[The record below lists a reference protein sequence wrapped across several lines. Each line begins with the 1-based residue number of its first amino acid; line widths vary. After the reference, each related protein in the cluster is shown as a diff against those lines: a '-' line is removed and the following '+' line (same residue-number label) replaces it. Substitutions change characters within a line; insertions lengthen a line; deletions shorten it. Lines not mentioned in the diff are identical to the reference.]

1 MSAASKAIP
10 LRGLKRR
17 ALSLGAAKAFDQAM
31 QFLLPVVLVRC
42 LDTATFGEYRLLW
55 LAVGTLMY
63 IATFNMP
70 GSLYFFLPRSDAR
83 LRRLYINQTM
93 IFLGLSGLAC
103 AWLVSPWN
111 PWLPGALAPLMEYGA
126 LVPAFV
132 VLWLAAA
139 LLDFLPTVD
148 ERIRWQAA
156 ISMSLAALRVL
167 MIGIGAFLTGSM
179 EVLVWL
185 LVAFV
190 LVKLAVLVF
199 YVARFHGLR
208 RPVFDRALFASQVKM
223 AAPIGMSTALFG
235 MRWQGDQWIAAY
247 LFSISQFAAFSI
259 AGIFGAVVNVFR
271 ASVSEAFLPSMS
283 RLQAAGD
290 VRGMLEMNGRANVMV
305 GALLF
310 PMLACGFVFAEE
322 LITVIY
328 TGAYLEAAPAMR
340 LYIAAFAVM
349 VIELGS
355 IVLLLKL
362 GRYALGIN
370 VLALVFSI
378 ALSVIGALRFG
389 LWGAALGGTLA
400 IYLDRLLLLRRIAR
414 HTGIPVR
421 RLQDWRGLAL
431 ALGFSVLAGAA
442 AWAIDH
448 YYLAARAPLERLI
461 AGVAV
466 LAAAYSSVLLFQRFF
481 RKGMG

>member
-1 MSAASKAIP
+1 MSAASKAVP
-10 LRGLKRR
+10 LQGLKRR

-42 LDTATFGEYRLLW
+42 LDTTTFGEYRLLW
-55 LAVGTLMY
+55 LAIGTLMY
-63 IATFNMP
+63 LATFNMP
-70 GSLYFFLPRSDAR
+70 QSLYFFLPRSDAR
-83 LRRLYINQTM
+83 LKRLYINQTL

-111 PWLPGALAPLMEYGA
+111 PWLPSALAPLMQYGA
-126 LVPAFV
+126 LVPSFV
-132 VLWLAAA
+132 ALWLAAA

-156 ISMSLAALRVL
+156 VSMSLAALRVL
-167 MIGIGAFLTGSM
+167 LVGAGAFLTGRM
-179 EVLVWL
+179 DVMVWL

-190 LVKLAVLVF
+190 LVKLAVLVL
-199 YVARFHGLR
+199 YVARFHGLH
-208 RPVFDRALFASQVKM
+208 RPVFDRALFGSQVKM
-223 AAPIGMSTALFG
+223 AAPIGLSTALFG
-235 MRWQGDQWIAAY
+235 MRWQGDQWIAAHFFT
-247 LFSISQFAAFSI
+247 LTQFAAFSI
-259 AGIFGAVVNVFR
+259 SGIFGAIVNVFR
-271 ASVSEAFLPSMS
+271 ASVNEAFLPSMS

-305 GALLF
+305 GTLLF

-322 LITVIY
+322 LIAVIY
-328 TGAYLEAAPAMR
+328 TGAYLEAAPVMR

-355 IVLLLKL
+355 LVLLLNQ
-362 GRYALGIN
+362 GRYAVGIN

-378 ALSVIGALRFG
+378 AVSVIGALRFG

-400 IYLDRLLLLRRIAR
+400 IYLDRLLMLRRIAR

-421 RLQDWRGLAL
+421 RLQDWGGLAL
-431 ALGFSVLAGAA
+431 ALGFSALAASV
-442 AWAIDH
+442 AWAIDY

-461 AGVAV
+461 AGGAV
-466 LAAAYSSVLLFQRFF
+466 LAAAYGLVLLAKKLKR
-481 RKGMG
+481 

>member
-1 MSAASKAIP
+1 VSAASKAIP
-10 LRGLKRR
+10 LQGLKRR

-42 LDTATFGEYRLLW
+42 LDATTFGEYRLLW
-55 LAVGTLMY
+55 LAIGTLMY
-63 IATFNMP
+63 LATFNMP
-70 GSLYFFLPRSDAR
+70 QSLYFFLPRSDAR
-83 LRRLYINQTM
+83 LKRLYINQTM

-111 PWLPGALAPLMEYGA
+111 PWLPSALAPLAQYGA

-156 ISMSLAALRVL
+156 ISMSLAALRVA
-167 MIGIGAFLTGSM
+167 MVGAGAFLTGRM

-190 LVKLAVLVF
+190 LVKMAVLVF
-199 YVARFHGLR
+199 YVARFHGLH
-208 RPVFDRALFASQVKM
+208 RPAFDRALFGAQVKM

-235 MRWQGDQWIAAY
+235 MRWQGDQWIAAH
-247 LFSISQFAAFSI
+247 LFSLAQFAAFSI
-259 AGIFGAVVNVFR
+259 AGIFGAIVNVFR
-271 ASVSEAFLPSMS
+271 ASVNEAFLPSMS

-305 GALLF
+305 GTLLF

-328 TGAYLEAAPAMR
+328 TGAYLEAAPVMR
-340 LYIAAFAVM
+340 LYILAFGVM

-355 IVLLLKL
+355 LVLLLDQ
-362 GRYALGIN
+362 GRYALGVN
-370 VLALVFSI
+370 FVALCFSI
-378 ALSVIGALRFG
+378 AASLAAALHFG

-400 IYLDRLLLLRRIAR
+400 IYLDRFLMLRRIAR
-414 HTGIPVR
+414 HTGIPLS

-431 ALGFSVLAGAA
+431 ALGFSALAAAA

-448 YYLAARAPLERLI
+448 YYLAARTPLERLI
-461 AGVAV
+461 AGGAV
-466 LAAAYSSVLLFQRFF
+466 LAAAYATVLLFQKFV
-481 RKGMG
+481 RKGTR